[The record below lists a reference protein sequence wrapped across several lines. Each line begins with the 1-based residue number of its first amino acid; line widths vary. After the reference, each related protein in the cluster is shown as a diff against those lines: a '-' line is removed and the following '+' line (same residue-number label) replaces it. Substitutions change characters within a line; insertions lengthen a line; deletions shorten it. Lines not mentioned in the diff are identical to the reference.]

1 MCSSRRQWSG
11 EKGGREQAGGGGTNE
26 VRIVPPRTRPK
37 AHWSPKIRFDNLK
50 HRARSEVRIYMIH
63 MVCANL
69 RYSYFPCF

>member
-26 VRIVPPRTRPK
+26 ARIVPPRTRPK

-50 HRARSEVRIYMIH
+50 HRPALKYVYTCIH
-63 MVCANL
+63 MVCADL
-69 RYSYFPCF
+69 RYSYIPCF